1 MKLTTREGKG
11 SKLTIKE
18 MDDNLLY
25 LESLNKSNNPIIKAY
40 FQSKL
45 AYDNNTLYNGLD
57 ISLDK
62 GIFLPYVE
70 DLELPDTGFYV
81 VSSVETYL
89 RLLEPMFNTDST
101 NFTFLKYLLKI
112 GTIDYSIMASVE
124 TYNKYLEAFKIY
136 NFYNLN
142 YQIKN
147 PVLNEDFLN
156 KFKDIEQY
164 NTLNNTE
171 VLDRFIDKGIVETG
185 LINGKSQLDIL
196 FYISNQL
203 GIINSNN
210 YNSADFLFGL
220 LMMDMILD
228 KGIVILDTNKY
239 PHINQIRV
247 YQNCKG
253 LILMSVESFLAYI
266 QNNTGVPA

>member
-81 VSSVETYL
+81 VSCVETYL
-89 RLLEPMFNTDST
+89 KLLEPMFNTEEIT
-101 NFTFLKYLLKI
+101 FTFLKYLLKI
-112 GTIDYSIMASVE
+112 GTIDYSIMASLE
-124 TYNKYLEAFKIY
+124 TYNKYLEAFKI
-136 NFYNLN
+136 YNLN

-171 VLDRFIDKGIVETG
+171 VLDRFTDKGIVETG

-210 YNSADFLFGL
+210 YNSADFSFGYYIL
-220 LMMDMILD
+220 DRILD

-247 YQNCKG
+247 YQNYKG
-253 LILMSVESFLAYI
+253 LILMSVDAFLAYI
-266 QNNTGVPA
+266 ENNTGVIVPA